1 MILKIKFFS
10 LIFFLSLVAVLTNYY
25 YGSLGVLPI
34 DTFAHFDTG
43 YRITKGE
50 IPFVDY
56 WTISGPFIDFLQAFY
71 FSIFGVS
78 WKSYM
83 LNSSILNLIL
93 TLVSFLF
100 FKKIGINSGYSFFY
114 SICIAILAN
123 PSMGTPFPDHYSTF
137 FSLFAIISF
146 IYGLETRNKVYWFL
160 IPILF
165 FIAFFS
171 KQTPAAYIILAF
183 LFNILVYLYLRK
195 DLYFLPSIIFGSF
208 ISIISLGLFF
218 WLFHIDISQF
228 LNQYFFFP
236 RTIAANRMNEWEL
249 SFNKAISTLKFLHII
264 LLPLSFIFLKNLLFK
279 KNYTK
284 ENIFFINFNIILFT
298 ILLIIHQWLTLN
310 FIFIFFL
317 IPFLCAIIQSNV
329 KKIKIAKWLNIF
341 LILFCLLVTIKYH
354 FRFNEERKML
364 DLENINLSNYVET
377 EIIDPKLNGLK
388 WVTRKYSSNQQIEIN
403 KLLTFKK
410 ILQNE
415 NKKIMFIS
423 NYQFFSSI
431 LNKSLHSPNRWY
443 GSSVA
448 HPSELNLFYE
458 EYLLFNYD
466 VIIKNK
472 IEVIYI
478 DLSLEKYQLDLFN
491 KIFKK
496 LPVNCVVSNKIEEV
510 LYKFDLSFCYN

>member
-1 MILKIKFFS
+1 
-10 LIFFLSLVAVLTNYY
+10 
-25 YGSLGVLPI
+25 
-34 DTFAHFDTG
+34 
-43 YRITKGE
+43 
-50 IPFVDY
+50 
-56 WTISGPFIDFLQAFY
+56 
-71 FSIFGVS
+71 
-78 WKSYM
+78 
-83 LNSSILNLIL
+83 
-93 TLVSFLF
+93 
-100 FKKIGINSGYSFFY
+100 
-114 SICIAILAN
+114 
-123 PSMGTPFPDHYSTF
+123 
-137 FSLFAIISF
+137 
-146 IYGLETRNKVYWFL
+146 
-160 IPILF
+160 
-165 FIAFFS
+165 
-171 KQTPAAYIILAF
+171 
-183 LFNILVYLYLRK
+183 
-195 DLYFLPSIIFGSF
+195 
-208 ISIISLGLFF
+208 
-218 WLFHIDISQF
+218 
-228 LNQYFFFP
+228 
-236 RTIAANRMNEWEL
+236 
-249 SFNKAISTLKFLHII
+249 
-264 LLPLSFIFLKNLLFK
+264 
-279 KNYTK
+279 
-284 ENIFFINFNIILFT
+284 
-298 ILLIIHQWLTLN
+298 
-310 FIFIFFL
+310 
-317 IPFLCAIIQSNV
+317 
-329 KKIKIAKWLNIF
+329 
-341 LILFCLLVTIKYH
+341 
-354 FRFNEERKML
+354 ML